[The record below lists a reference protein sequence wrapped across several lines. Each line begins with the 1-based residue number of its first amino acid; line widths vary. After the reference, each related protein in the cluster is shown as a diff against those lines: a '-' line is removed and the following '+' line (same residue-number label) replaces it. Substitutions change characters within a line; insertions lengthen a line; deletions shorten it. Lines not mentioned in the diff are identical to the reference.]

1 MLSENF
7 FSEAAALLKEIKDVG
22 YNVHYDKLFLIG
34 GSKKLYGLKN
44 FKTLEKLIK
53 DIYNQ
58 DTTINEAEIKQ
69 NEFAEWLDELKVSQA
84 RRSKYIDLKESAS
97 KNLKNFTTDG
107 EKLFM
112 DLKIEYYRSLKNG
125 LKTDSIDQRP
135 NILDT
140 PEQIRSNEFLQ
151 QIEKDQKYINMKLFD
166 KYYPYGRSDEM
177 FQDLC
182 DWKSIVD
189 NGDKLVLLDKSF
201 DYITDKA
208 KKMPPSKNK
217 NKFVKILNVANEILK
232 FNEQIRWGQ
241 ELKILTPDQILSRLS
256 IYLAQLKAENNSE
269 KFKNEIR
276 QLLYSLYR
284 SKNST
289 KIIYYNL
296 ISTV

>member
-140 PEQIRSNEFLQ
+140 PEQRRFNEFLQ
-151 QIEKDQKYINMKLFD
+151 KIEEEQKYVNMKLFD
-166 KYYPYGRSDEM
+166 KYYPYGRPDEM
-177 FQDLC
+177 LQDLN
-182 DWKSIVD
+182 DSKSIVD

-201 DYITDKA
+201 DYIADKA
-208 KKMPPSKNK
+208 KKMPPSTNK

-232 FNEQIRWGQ
+232 FNEQIR
-241 ELKILTPDQILSRLS
+241 
-256 IYLAQLKAENNSE
+256 
-269 KFKNEIR
+269 
-276 QLLYSLYR
+276 
-284 SKNST
+284 
-289 KIIYYNL
+289 
-296 ISTV
+296 